1 MEIKARYVLIGLF
14 TLAAIAAGFA
24 FVYWLDTQG
33 GLGKRATYEVRFQ
46 HTVSGLLKGSAVLF
60 NGIRV
65 GEVTGLSL
73 VPDRPKEV
81 DATIA
86 IDANTPLRA
95 DTQVSLEFQGLTG
108 AAVVALTGGSPGA
121 TLLAPS
127 PGQPPLLVANE
138 AAGQTMTEAARQ
150 VLARIDRILEENSGD
165 LHSMIANLSSFS
177 EALGKNS
184 GKVDS
189 IFAGLERMTGGG
201 KGSGAAYDLSAL
213 PPPAEP
219 GKPLEKQLAIP
230 DPAALLTYDSERILT
245 QLDGGQLTGLGN
257 AKWSDNLPK
266 LMQARILQSFEN
278 AGSLSEAGR
287 PVEGAMPDYQLVTEI
302 RRFQIAP
309 GPERAAVAEISAKL
323 VAGDGHI
330 AAARIFSES
339 VPVKTQDEAD
349 AAKALNEAFGKILAK
364 LIPWTADA
372 MAGSAEKPQP
382 ESAPAPGKPHQRGQ
396 ARG

>member
-14 TLAAIAAGFA
+14 TLAAIVAGFA

-33 GLGKRATYEVRFQ
+33 GMGKRTAYEVRFQ

-65 GEVTGLSL
+65 GEVTSLSL
-73 VPDRPKEV
+73 VPDQPKEV

-86 IDANTPLRA
+86 IDANTPVRA
-95 DTQVSLEFQGLTG
+95 DTEVSLEFQGLTG
-108 AAVVALTGGSPGA
+108 VAVVTLTGGTPGA
-121 TLLAPS
+121 PPLAAS
-127 PGQPPLLVANE
+127 SGQPPRLIAPD
-138 AAGQTMTEAARQ
+138 AAGQSMSEAARQ
-150 VLARIDRILEENSGD
+150 VLGRIDHILQENSGD
-165 LHSMIANLSSFS
+165 LRTMISNLSSFS

-184 GKVDS
+184 GKIDG
-189 IFAGLERMTGGG
+189 ILGGLERMTGGGG

-230 DPAALLTYDSERILT
+230 DPTALLTYDSERVLT

-266 LMQARILQSFEN
+266 LTQARILQSFEN
-278 AGSLSEAGR
+278 AGSLGEAGR

-302 RRFQIAP
+302 RKFQIAP

-323 VAGDGHI
+323 VASDGHI
-330 AAARIFSES
+330 VAARIFSET
-339 VPVKTQDEAD
+339 VPVKTQEEAD
-349 AAKALNEAFGKILAK
+349 AAKALNEAFGKILAN
-364 LIPWTADA
+364 LIPWTAEA
-372 MAGSAEKPQP
+372 ISGGAEKPQQP
-382 ESAPAPGKPHQRGQ
+382 APAQPRRRGQ
-396 ARG
+396 AHG